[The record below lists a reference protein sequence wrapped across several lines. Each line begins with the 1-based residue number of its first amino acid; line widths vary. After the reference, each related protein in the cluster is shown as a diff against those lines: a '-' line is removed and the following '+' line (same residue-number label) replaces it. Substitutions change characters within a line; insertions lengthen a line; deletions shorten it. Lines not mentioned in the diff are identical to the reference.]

1 MKSILGGGAIIA
13 TALFSGSLIFFA
25 RPLAAETLISQIQEP
40 AHQAS
45 QASLAQKQESKGPA
59 SPAADNAEVVP
70 ASSLGEL
77 TDTVGESEQAL
88 KPAALPPSPYL
99 ATAYS
104 LRGRTANGSPVSKG
118 VIAADPRLLPL
129 GSHVRIEAGLYSGDY
144 LVADTGGSVRGRR
157 VDIWTPTTREAVR
170 FGRRRV
176 KLTVLSYGP
185 KQSAAR
191 KRANR

>member
-1 MKSILGGGAIIA
+1 MRSILGGGAIIV

-25 RPLAAETLISQIQEP
+25 RPLVAETLIPQIQEP

-45 QASLAQKQESKGPA
+45 LAQKPESKGPSA
-59 SPAADNAEVVP
+59 PTDNAEGAP
-70 ASSLGEL
+70 SSSLGEM
-77 TDTVGESEQAL
+77 TGTVSEPEQVL
-88 KPAALPPSPYL
+88 KPAASPPSAYL

-104 LRGRTANGSPVSKG
+104 LRGRTANGSKVSKG

-129 GSHVRIEAGLYSGDY
+129 GSLVRIEAGLYSGDY

-157 VDIWTPTTREAVR
+157 VDIWTPTTREAFR

-185 KQSAAR
+185 KKSAVR
-191 KRANR
+191 KRANRQ

>member
-1 MKSILGGGAIIA
+1 MKSILGGSAIIA

-25 RPLAAETLISQIQEP
+25 RPLAAETLTSQIQEP

-45 QASLAQKQESKGPA
+45 QASLAQKQESKGPSA
-59 SPAADNAEVVP
+59 PTENAEGAP
-70 ASSLGEL
+70 SSSLGEM
-77 TDTVGESEQAL
+77 TGTVRESEQAL
-88 KPAALPPSPYL
+88 KPAASPSSPYL

-104 LRGRTANGSPVSKG
+104 LRGRTASGSKVGKG
-118 VIAADPRLLPL
+118 VIAADPRFLPPW
-129 GSHVRIEAGLYSGDY
+129 SHVRLEAGLYSGDY

-157 VDIWTPTTREAVR
+157 VDIWTPTTREAFR

-185 KQSAAR
+185 KQSAVR
-191 KRANR
+191 KRAHR

>member
-1 MKSILGGGAIIA
+1 MKSILGGSAIIA

-25 RPLAAETLISQIQEP
+25 RPLAAETLTSQIQEP

-45 QASLAQKQESKGPA
+45 QASLAQKPESKGPSA
-59 SPAADNAEVVP
+59 PTDNAEGAP
-70 ASSLGEL
+70 SSSLGEM
-77 TDTVGESEQAL
+77 TGSERESEQAL
-88 KPAALPPSPYL
+88 KPAASPSSPYL

-104 LRGRTANGSPVSKG
+104 LRGRTASGSRVGKG

-157 VDIWTPTTREAVR
+157 VDIWTPTTREAFR

-185 KQSAAR
+185 KQSAVR
-191 KRANR
+191 KRAHR

>member
-1 MKSILGGGAIIA
+1 MKSILGGSAIIG
-13 TALFSGSLIFFA
+13 TALFSGSLILFA

-45 QASLAQKQESKGPA
+45 LAQKQESKGLA
-59 SPAADNAEVVP
+59 ALADNAEGVS
-70 ASSLGEL
+70 ASTLGEL
-77 TDTVGESEQAL
+77 TATVKESEQAI
-88 KPAALPPSPYL
+88 KPAASPPSPYL

-104 LRGRTANGSPVSKG
+104 LRGRTASGRAVSKG

>member
-1 MKSILGGGAIIA
+1 MRSILGGSAIIA

-25 RPLAAETLISQIQEP
+25 RPLAAETLTSQIQEP

-45 QASLAQKQESKGPA
+45 QASLAQKPELKGPSA
-59 SPAADNAEVVP
+59 PTDNAEGAP
-70 ASSLGEL
+70 SSSLGEM
-77 TDTVGESEQAL
+77 TGTVRESEPPL
-88 KPAALPPSPYL
+88 KPAASPSSPYL

-104 LRGRTANGSPVSKG
+104 LRSRTASGSKVGKG

-157 VDIWTPTTREAVR
+157 VDIWTPTTREAFR

-185 KQSAAR
+185 KQSAVR
-191 KRANR
+191 KRAHR

>member
-1 MKSILGGGAIIA
+1 MKSILGGSAIIA

-59 SPAADNAEVVP
+59 FPADNAAVVP
-70 ASSLGEL
+70 ASSLGKM
-77 TDTVGESEQAL
+77 TDTVGESEQTL
-88 KPAALPPSPYL
+88 KPAASPPSPYL

-104 LRGRTANGSPVSKG
+104 LRGRTASGRPVSKG

-157 VDIWTPTTREAVR
+157 VDIWTPTTREAFR

>member
-1 MKSILGGGAIIA
+1 MKSILGGSAIIA

-25 RPLAAETLISQIQEP
+25 RPLAAETLTSQIQEP

-45 QASLAQKQESKGPA
+45 QASLAQKQESKGPSA
-59 SPAADNAEVVP
+59 PTENAEGAP
-70 ASSLGEL
+70 SSSLGEM
-77 TDTVGESEQAL
+77 TGTVRESEQAL
-88 KPAALPPSPYL
+88 KPAASPSSPYL

-104 LRGRTANGSPVSKG
+104 LRGRTASGSKVGKG
-118 VIAADPRLLPL
+118 VIAADPRFLPL
-129 GSHVRIEAGLYSGDY
+129 WSHVRLEAGLYSGDY

-157 VDIWTPTTREAVR
+157 VDIWTPTTREAFR

-185 KQSAAR
+185 KQSAVR
-191 KRANR
+191 KRAHR

>member
-1 MKSILGGGAIIA
+1 MKSILGGSAIIG
-13 TALFSGSLIFFA
+13 TALFSGSLIHFA

-45 QASLAQKQESKGPA
+45 LAQKQESKGPA
-59 SPAADNAEVVP
+59 SPADNAEGVT

-77 TDTVGESEQAL
+77 TDTAGESEQAL
-88 KPAALPPSPYL
+88 KPAASPPSPYL

-104 LRGRTANGSPVSKG
+104 LRGRTASGRAVSKG

>member
-1 MKSILGGGAIIA
+1 MKSILGGSAIIA

-25 RPLAAETLISQIQEP
+25 RPLAAETLTSQIQEP

-45 QASLAQKQESKGPA
+45 QASLAQKPESKGPSA
-59 SPAADNAEVVP
+59 PTDNAEGAP
-70 ASSLGEL
+70 SSSLGEM
-77 TDTVGESEQAL
+77 TGSERESEQAP
-88 KPAALPPSPYL
+88 KPAASPSSPYL

-104 LRGRTANGSPVSKG
+104 LRGRTASGSKVGKG

-157 VDIWTPTTREAVR
+157 VDIWTPTTREAFR

-185 KQSAAR
+185 KQSAVR
-191 KRANR
+191 KRAHR